1 MKTSLA
7 ELHVLIADD
16 SSAQRQYAQQLCTDL
31 GLITIHTAANGVE
44 ALKILQENT
53 IDIALVDL
61 EMPIMDGVELIHS
74 IAHHKLSTNVI
85 IVSAKD
91 PILISS
97 VGTMAEADGLTVLGT
112 FKKPLHLDMLQCSL
126 LRFIVDLQTQGT
138 KLAEA
143 KLAAIPPIVTGLELN
158 HAITHGE
165 IILAYQPKLTVQGLL
180 LRGVE
185 ALARWQHPQKGL
197 IPPTTFIPLAE
208 RLGLINALTHV
219 LLAMA
224 LNEKKKWQQMGLRFH
239 LAFNLSPLSLA
250 DEGLVDWVVSL
261 SKKYDV
267 LPQEIT
273 FEITENALLNELACA
288 IRTLARLRL
297 KGFNIAI
304 DDYGTGFANAQQL
317 SRVPA
322 TELKLDRSLV
332 HNVSTRPQQRTIL
345 ASSIALAKDLKMLS
359 VAEGVETL
367 EDYKVLLELGAD
379 QVQGF
384 YFSKPLYPD
393 ALLEF
398 IKTEL
403 SKIRQQHNP

>member
-1 MKTSLA
+1 MKTALA
-7 ELHVLIADD
+7 ELSVLIADD
-16 SSAQRQYAQQLCTDL
+16 SIAQQQYAQQLCTEL
-31 GLITIHTAANGVE
+31 GLVTIYTATNGAE
-44 ALKILQENT
+44 AFKLLQENL
-53 IDIALVDL
+53 IDVVLVDL
-61 EMPIMDGVELIHS
+61 EMPIMDGVELIHA

-97 VGTMAEADGLTVLGT
+97 VGTMAEAEGLTVLGT
-112 FKKPLHLDMLQCSL
+112 FKKPLSLDLLQCSL
-126 LRFIVDLQTQGT
+126 LHFIVGLQTQRTTLATDELKGT
-138 KLAEA
+138 
-143 KLAAIPPIVTGLELN
+143 PTVTGIELN

-165 IILAYQPKLTVQGLL
+165 MILAYQPKLTVQGLL

-197 IPPTTFIPLAE
+197 IPPSVFIPLAE
-208 RLGLINALTHV
+208 RLGLINALTHR

-224 LNEKKKWQQMGLRFH
+224 FNEKKNWQNKGLRFH
-239 LAFNLSPLSLA
+239 IAFNLSPISLA
-250 DEGLVDWVVSL
+250 DEGLVDWIVAL
-261 SKKYDV
+261 TQKYDV
-267 LPQEIT
+267 LPREIT
-273 FEITENALLNELACA
+273 FEITENAFLNELACA

-345 ASSIALAKDLKMLS
+345 ASSIDLAKDLKMIS

-384 YFSKPLYPD
+384 YFSKPLYPID
-393 ALLEF
+393 LLDF
-398 IKTEL
+398 VKTGL
-403 SKIRQQHNP
+403 SKIRRHNSI